1 MDASGCL
8 EENEK
13 GVEKKKRKRSKATSI
28 RLFDAEAV
36 LGSIFATLF
45 SHRELFRSRKALAH
59 PREFAPVGWTSRNAF
74 VYATARLSSRFSS
87 LSLSLSPLPPPFIPP
102 EREQVF
108 TRPPENV
115 ETQSTP
121 KYLPVRDRS
130 SPFFSNLVLSTRA
143 WWLLGIFVLR
153 SFDHIYMYDHES
165 RIVYGHH
172 LLQSGWNWRRALQFL
187 AWFLFLLVE
196 PTSFH
201 AINHTFKARSWRTFE
216 G

>member
-13 GVEKKKRKRSKATSI
+13 GVEKKKGGRKKRKRSKATSI

-87 LSLSLSPLPPPFIPP
+87 LSLSLS
-102 EREQVF
+102 
-108 TRPPENV
+108 
-115 ETQSTP
+115 
-121 KYLPVRDRS
+121 S
-130 SPFFSNLVLSTRA
+130 SSS
-143 WWLLGIFVLR
+143 
-153 SFDHIYMYDHES
+153 IYSSWE
-165 RIVYGHH
+165 G
-172 LLQSGWNWRRALQFL
+172 
-187 AWFLFLLVE
+187 
-196 PTSFH
+196 TSFH
-201 AINHTFKARSWRTFE
+201 ASPWECGNTEHAEISSDERSFLAIFFQSRTFYKSVMTPWNICSSLVRPYLYVRSRIKNRLSPSSFTIRLKLE
-216 G
+216 ESIAISCMISFLARRTDIFPRDKSYV

>member
-13 GVEKKKRKRSKATSI
+13 GVEKKKGGRKKRKRSKATSI

-87 LSLSLSPLPPPFIPP
+87 LSLSLS
-102 EREQVF
+102 
-108 TRPPENV
+108 
-115 ETQSTP
+115 
-121 KYLPVRDRS
+121 S
-130 SPFFSNLVLSTRA
+130 SSS
-143 WWLLGIFVLR
+143 
-153 SFDHIYMYDHES
+153 IYSSWE
-165 RIVYGHH
+165 G
-172 LLQSGWNWRRALQFL
+172 
-187 AWFLFLLVE
+187 
-196 PTSFH
+196 TSFH
-201 AINHTFKARSWRTFE
+201 ASPWECGNTEHVEISSGERSFLAIFLQSRTFYKSMMTPWNICSSLVRPYLYVRSRIKNRLWPSSFTIRLKLE
-216 G
+216 ESIAISCMISFLARRTDIFPRDKSYV

>member
-13 GVEKKKRKRSKATSI
+13 GVEKKKGGRKKRKRSKATSI

-87 LSLSLSPLPPPFIPP
+87 LSLSLSL
-102 EREQVF
+102 
-108 TRPPENV
+108 
-115 ETQSTP
+115 
-121 KYLPVRDRS
+121 S
-130 SPFFSNLVLSTRA
+130 SSS
-143 WWLLGIFVLR
+143 
-153 SFDHIYMYDHES
+153 SIYSSWE
-165 RIVYGHH
+165 G
-172 LLQSGWNWRRALQFL
+172 
-187 AWFLFLLVE
+187 
-196 PTSFH
+196 TSFH
-201 AINHTFKARSWRTFE
+201 ASPWECGNTEHAEISSGERSFLAIFLQSRTFYKSVMTPWNICSSLVRSYLYVRSRIKNRLWPSSFTILVE
-216 G
+216 TGGEHCNFLHDFFSCSSNRHLSTR

>member
-13 GVEKKKRKRSKATSI
+13 GVEKKKGGRKKRKRSKATSI

-87 LSLSLSPLPPPFIPP
+87 LSLSLS
-102 EREQVF
+102 
-108 TRPPENV
+108 
-115 ETQSTP
+115 
-121 KYLPVRDRS
+121 S
-130 SPFFSNLVLSTRA
+130 SSS
-143 WWLLGIFVLR
+143 
-153 SFDHIYMYDHES
+153 IYSSWE
-165 RIVYGHH
+165 G
-172 LLQSGWNWRRALQFL
+172 
-187 AWFLFLLVE
+187 
-196 PTSFH
+196 TSFH
-201 AINHTFKARSWRTFE
+201 ASPWECGNTEHAEISSGERSFLAIFLQSRTFYKSMMTPWNICFSLVRPYLYVRSRIKNRLWPSSFTILVETE
-216 G
+216 GEHCNFLHDFFSCSSNRHLSTR

>member
-108 TRPPENV
+108 TRPPENEHAEISSGERSFLAIFSQSRTFYKSVMTPWNICSSLVRPYLYVRSRIKNRLWPSSFTILV
-115 ETQSTP
+115 ETGGEHCNF
-121 KYLPVRDRS
+121 LHD
-130 SPFFSNLVLSTRA
+130 FFSCSSNRHLSTR
-143 WWLLGIFVLR
+143 
-153 SFDHIYMYDHES
+153 
-165 RIVYGHH
+165 
-172 LLQSGWNWRRALQFL
+172 
-187 AWFLFLLVE
+187 
-196 PTSFH
+196 
-201 AINHTFKARSWRTFE
+201 
-216 G
+216 